1 MKDLIEKARQYILQE
16 PKCKKD
22 IFMGLCSLNLF
33 NAAIK
38 EKEYKSFL
46 SYGFIKP
53 NVSKLVSFCISHIN
67 EAMSMNY
74 ITHHNN
80 IVYTYAVMVFSLVS
94 TISWKL
100 VK

>member
-16 PKCKKD
+16 PQCKKD
-22 IFMGLCSLNLF
+22 IFMGLCSL
-33 NAAIK
+33 
-38 EKEYKSFL
+38 
-46 SYGFIKP
+46 
-53 NVSKLVSFCISHIN
+53 
-67 EAMSMNY
+67 NY

-100 VK
+100 LK